1 MFTENVYLH
10 LAPQFRIPYVNFG
23 ATIKFQLNI
32 LLHFY
37 TLAQRDTFLFLF
49 FRYMVD

>member
-10 LAPQFRIPYVNFG
+10 LAPQFRISYVNFD
-23 ATIKFQLNI
+23 ATMKFQVNI
-32 LLHFY
+32 LLQFC